1 MVKNLPAAQE
11 TWVPSLGGDDPL
23 EKGNGSPLQ
32 KPHLE
37 NPMDRGAWWAIY
49 SPWGL
54 KEPDTTERLTL
65 SLPSL
70 GLKASLSLSVT

>member
-32 KPHLE
+32 NPRLE